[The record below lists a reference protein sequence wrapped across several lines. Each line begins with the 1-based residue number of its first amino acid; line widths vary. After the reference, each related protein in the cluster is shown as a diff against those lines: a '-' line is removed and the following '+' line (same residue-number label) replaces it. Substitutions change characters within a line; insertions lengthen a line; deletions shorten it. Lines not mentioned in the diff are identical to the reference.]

1 MNKTWK
7 RQVFRHTALYTAI
20 LMFSHTGGG
29 GGAQAQTQTQTHK
42 YAIVMNGQ
50 NLPEVKWGQ
59 DYKKLAQKSNE
70 RQFTHT
76 TNFHIKKNVTLS
88 FNNIDEVVAEK
99 KDVVVFGTATY
110 LPPYGKVSGFDA
122 DKLKKRGDALG
133 WIKTTKPGLV
143 GYSYEGVTCQNNY
156 NNASSGCPELIYKT
170 QFSFGQQGLK
180 KKTTGGLDIAED
192 KSRDNSPIYKLQDY
206 PGLGVSFNLSSESLV
221 KSIKYNKIISSFSE
235 GVTQQNGT
243 QNQHKDKNLVYT
255 TGDYQYKNKY
265 SSRYVGQNEHSA
277 IAFYLN
283 AKLHLLDKKNIKNI
297 AQGKTVNLGT
307 LKSYV
312 EPTAEW
318 KNKRQNYFQGNW
330 TFEDKGTVSVKLK
343 LPEVKAGRCVNKN
356 NPNPNA
362 KAPSPALT
370 APALWFGPVQNGKVQ
385 MYSASV
391 STYPDSSSSQIFLQN
406 LSRKDDTSKPGRYS
420 LKPLST
426 SEIKSKEPNFTGRQ
440 TIIRLDGRVQQIKL
454 GQSNNEVVGFNGNSN
469 NATFGIVSEGSF
481 MPDTSEWKK
490 VLLPWTVRVFADDS
504 KFKEFNKEE
513 KDNKP
518 KYSQKYR
525 SRDNGKR
532 ERNLGDIVNSPIVA
546 VGGYLATS
554 ANDGMVHIFKK
565 GNGGDER
572 NYSLKLSYIPGTM
585 PRKDIENKD
594 STLAKELR
602 AFAEKGYVGDRYGV
616 DGGFV
621 LRQVN
626 LNGKDHVFMFGA
638 MGFGGRGAYALD
650 LTKADGS
657 DPTKASLF
665 DVKDNGN
672 NGNNGNNRV
681 ELGYT
686 VGTPQIGKTHNG
698 KYAAFLASGYA
709 TKKIDDPTNKTALYV
724 YDLENNGNLIKKIE
738 VKDGKGGLSS
748 PTLVDKDLDGTVDI
762 AYAGDR
768 GGKMYRFDL
777 SGQSPDQWTV
787 RPIFEGTK
795 PITSAPAISQLKDK
809 RVVIFGTGSDLS
821 EEDVDNMEEQ
831 YIYGIFDD
839 DTATTGT
846 VNFSGSG
853 GGLLEQVLSR
863 DNDNK
868 TLFLTDYKRSDG
880 SGSKGW
886 VVKLKDGQ
894 RVTVKPT
901 VVLRTAFV
909 TIRKYNDGGCG
920 AETAILGINTADG
933 GKLTKKSARPIVP
946 DANKDVAQYSG
957 HKQTTKGKSIPIGC
971 MQKGNE
977 IVCPNGYVYDKPV
990 NVRYLDEKKTDGFS
1004 TTADG
1009 DAGGSG
1015 IDPAGK
1021 RSGKNNRCF
1030 SQKGVRTLLMNDLD
1044 SLDITGPTC
1053 GMKRISWREVFY

>member
-1 MNKTWK
+1 
-7 RQVFRHTALYTAI
+7 A
-20 LMFSHTGGG
+20 
-29 GGAQAQTQTQTHK
+29 QTHK
-42 YAIVMNGQ
+42 YAIIMNERKQ
-50 NLPEVKWGQ
+50 PEVK
-59 DYKKLAQKSNE
+59 SNVPSSIKDKDRE
-70 RQFTHT
+70 REYTH
-76 TNFHIKKNVTLS
+76 HPSKGGGGSVS
-88 FNNIDEVVAEK
+88 FNNTDTLVSQQSGTA
-99 KDVVVFGTATY
+99 VFGTATY
-110 LPPYGKVSGFDA
+110 LPPYGKVSGFD
-122 DKLKKRGDALG
+122 DKRLKERGNAVN
-133 WIKTTKPGLV
+133 WIHTTHPGLI
-143 GYSYEGVTCQNNY
+143 GYSYAGVVCRDST
-156 NNASSGCPELIYKT
+156 GCPKLVYKT
-170 QFSFGQQGLK
+170 RFSFDNTGLAK
-180 KKTTGGLDIAED
+180 NAGSLDRHPD
-192 KSRDNSPIYKLQDY
+192 PSRDNSPIYKLKDH
-206 PGLGVSFNLSSESLV
+206 PWLGVSFNLGSENTVKNDKSSSKL
-221 KSIKYNKIISSFSE
+221 ISSFNENNNNQTIVSTTE
-235 GVTQQNGT
+235 GDPISLGDQQREHT
-243 QNQHKDKNLVYT
+243 AVVY
-255 TGDYQYKNKY
+255 
-265 SSRYVGQNEHSA
+265 
-277 IAFYLN
+277 YLN
-283 AKLHLLDKKNIKNI
+283 AKLHLLNKKQIQNITD
-297 AQGKTVNLGT
+297 KTVQLGV
-307 LKSYV
+307 LKPSIDV
-312 EPTAEW
+312 KTQRTGLGGILSFWASWDIKDTGQIP
-318 KNKRQNYFQGNW
+318 
-330 TFEDKGTVSVKLK
+330 VKLS
-343 LPEVKAGRCVNKN
+343 LTQVKAGRCVNKN

-420 LKPLST
+420 LKPLSM

-440 TIIRLDGRVQQIKL
+440 TVIRLDSGVQQIKL
-454 GQSNNEVVGFNGNSN
+454 QGNEVANFNGNDGKN
-469 NATFGIVSEGSF
+469 DTFGIVSEGSF

-490 VLLPWTVRVFADDS
+490 VLLPWTVRASNDDGQ
-504 KFKEFNKEE
+504 FNTFNKEE
-513 KDNKP
+513 NNGKP

-525 SRDNGKR
+525 IRENGNNGNNGKR
-532 ERNLGDIVNSPIVA
+532 DLGDIVNSPIVA
-546 VGGYLATS
+546 VGEYLATS
-554 ANDGMVHIFKK
+554 ANDGMVHIFKQS
-565 GNGGDER
+565 GGDKR
-572 NYSLKLSYIPGTM
+572 SYNLKLSYIPGTM
-585 PRKDIENKD
+585 PRKDIQNTE

-602 AFAEKGYVGDRYGV
+602 AFAEKSYVGDRYGV

-621 LRQVN
+621 LRQVE
-626 LNGKDHVFMFGA
+626 LSGKKHVFMFGA

-650 LTKADGS
+650 LTKAENGN
-657 DPTKASLF
+657 PTAVSLF
-665 DVKDNGN
+665 DVKHDN
-672 NGNNGNNRV
+672 NGKNSNNSV
-681 ELGYT
+681 QLGYT

-709 TKKIDDPTNKTALYV
+709 TKTIDSTDNKTALYV
-724 YDLENNGNLIKKIE
+724 YDLESSGTLIKKID
-738 VKDGKGGLSS
+738 VPGGKGGLSS
-748 PTLVDKDLDGTVDI
+748 PTLVDKDLDGIVDI

-768 GGKMYRFDL
+768 GGNMYRFDL
-777 SGQSPDQWTV
+777 SGNNPNSWTV

-821 EEDVDNMEEQ
+821 EDDVDNKDIQ
-831 YIYGIFDD
+831 HVYGIFDN
-839 DTATTGT
+839 DTDTGT
-846 VNFSGSG
+846 AQDGQG
-853 GGLLEQVLSR
+853 KGLLEQVLSEE
-863 DNDNK
+863 NK
-868 TLFLTDYKRSDG
+868 TLFLTDYKRSNG

-886 VVKLKDGQ
+886 MVKLQPRQ

-909 TIRKYNDGGCG
+909 TIRKYEDNGCG

-946 DANKDVAQYSG
+946 AANQAVAQYSG

>member
-29 GGAQAQTQTQTHK
+29 GGQAQAQTHK
-42 YAIVMNGQ
+42 YAIVMNAQ
-50 NLPEVKWGQ
+50 NLPEVKWGNQ
-59 DYKKLAQKSNE
+59 YQSLTHKSNE
-70 RQFTHT
+70 REVIHT
-76 TNFHIKKNVTLS
+76 SGFSLAKKHVSFS
-88 FNNIDEVVAEK
+88 FNNTDEVVAEK
-99 KDVVVFGTATY
+99 KDAVVFGAATY
-110 LPPYGKVSGFDA
+110 LPPYGKVSGFD
-122 DKLKKRGDALG
+122 
-133 WIKTTKPGLV
+133 TTKLTERKNAVDQIGTTHPGLV
-143 GYSYEGVTCQNNY
+143 GYSYEGSTC
-156 NNASSGCPELIYKT
+156 SSGGCPTVAYRT
-170 QFSFGQQGLK
+170 QFTFGNSSLA
-180 KKTTGGLDIAED
+180 KKTNGGGLDIYED
-192 KSRDNSPIYKLQDY
+192 KSRDNSPIYKLKDH
-206 PGLGVSFNLSSESLV
+206 PWLGVSFNLGGESSFKPKRQGSLV
-221 KSIKYNKIISSFSE
+221 SSFSE
-235 GVTQQNGT
+235 DVTQQNGADS
-243 QNQHKDKNLVYT
+243 QHKGKNLVYT
-255 TGDYQYKNKY
+255 TDDYKSQNNKNHQDKHHA
-265 SSRYVGQNEHSA
+265 V
-277 IAFYLN
+277 AFYLN
-283 AKLHLLDKKNIKNI
+283 AKLHLLDKKHITNI
-297 AQGKTVNLGT
+297 AQVGTVDLGT
-307 LKSYV
+307 LKTRI
-312 EPTAEW
+312 EPTEAW
-318 KNKRQNYFQGNW
+318 KKQNNNFFSGSW
-330 TFEDKGTVSVKLK
+330 TYEEKGLVSVKLK

-426 SEIKSKEPNFTGRQ
+426 SEIKSKEPTFTGRQ
-440 TIIRLDGRVQQIKL
+440 TVIRLDSGVQQIKL
-454 GQSNNEVVGFNGNSN
+454 GKNNNEVTGFNGNSN

-490 VLLPWTVRVFADDS
+490 VLLPWTVRGSADDNR
-504 KFKEFNKEE
+504 FKSINQESSQ
-513 KDNKP
+513 
-518 KYSQKYR
+518 YSQRYR
-525 SRDNGKR
+525 IRDNNSN
-532 ERNLGDIVNSPIVA
+532 RNLGDIVNSPIVA
-546 VGGYLATS
+546 VGEYLATS

-565 GNGGDER
+565 NGGGDDR

-585 PRKDIENKD
+585 PRKDIESKD

-621 LRQVN
+621 LRQVERD
-626 LNGKDHVFMFGA
+626 GKTRVFMFGA

-650 LTKADGS
+650 LTKAENGN
-657 DPTKASLF
+657 PTAVSLF
-665 DVKDNGN
+665 DVKHDNSGN
-672 NGNNGNNRV
+672 NSNNSNNSV
-681 ELGYT
+681 QLGYT

-709 TKKIDDPTNKTALYV
+709 TKTIDDQQNKTALYV
-724 YDLENNGNLIKKIE
+724 YDLESNNGTPIATIN
-738 VKDGKGGLSS
+738 VPDGKGGLSS

-777 SGQSPDQWTV
+777 SGNNPNSWTV
-787 RPIFEGTK
+787 RTIFEGTK

-821 EEDVDNMEEQ
+821 EEDVDNKDIQ
-831 YIYGIFDD
+831 HVYGIFDN
-839 DTATTGT
+839 DTDTSVAKDGQG
-846 VNFSGSG
+846 N
-853 GGLLEQVLSR
+853 GLLEQVLKK
-863 DNDNK
+863 DGN
-868 TLFLTDYKRSDG
+868 TLFLSDYKRSNG
-880 SGSKGW
+880 SGDKGW
-886 VVKLKDGQ
+886 VVKLEAGQ

-909 TIRKYNDGGCG
+909 TIRKYTTDGCG

-946 DANKDVAQYSG
+946 EANTAVAQYSG
-957 HKQTTKGKSIPIGC
+957 HKKTSSGKSIPIGC
-971 MQKGNE
+971 MEKNGGT
-977 IVCPNGYVYDKPV
+977 VCPNGYVYDKPV

-1015 IDPAGK
+1015 IDPDGK

-1053 GMKRISWREVFY
+1053 GMKRISWREIFY

>member
-1 MNKTWK
+1 
-7 RQVFRHTALYTAI
+7 
-20 LMFSHTGGG
+20 
-29 GGAQAQTQTQTHK
+29 
-42 YAIVMNGQ
+42 
-50 NLPEVKWGQ
+50 
-59 DYKKLAQKSNE
+59 
-70 RQFTHT
+70 
-76 TNFHIKKNVTLS
+76 
-88 FNNIDEVVAEK
+88 
-99 KDVVVFGTATY
+99 
-110 LPPYGKVSGFDA
+110 
-122 DKLKKRGDALG
+122 
-133 WIKTTKPGLV
+133 
-143 GYSYEGVTCQNNY
+143 
-156 NNASSGCPELIYKT
+156 
-170 QFSFGQQGLK
+170 
-180 KKTTGGLDIAED
+180 
-192 KSRDNSPIYKLQDY
+192 
-206 PGLGVSFNLSSESLV
+206 
-221 KSIKYNKIISSFSE
+221 
-235 GVTQQNGT
+235 
-243 QNQHKDKNLVYT
+243 
-255 TGDYQYKNKY
+255 
-265 SSRYVGQNEHSA
+265 
-277 IAFYLN
+277 
-283 AKLHLLDKKNIKNI
+283 
-297 AQGKTVNLGT
+297 
-307 LKSYV
+307 
-312 EPTAEW
+312 
-318 KNKRQNYFQGNW
+318 
-330 TFEDKGTVSVKLK
+330 
-343 LPEVKAGRCVNKN
+343 KAGRCINKP
-356 NPNPNA
+356 NPNP
-362 KAPSPALT
+362 KAQALSPALT

-426 SEIKSKEPNFTGRQ
+426 SEIKSKEPTFTGRQ
-440 TIIRLDGRVQQIKL
+440 TVIRLDGGVQQIKL
-454 GQSNNEVVGFNGNSN
+454 QGNEVTSFNVNNGNN
-469 NATFGIVSEGSF
+469 TFGIVKDLGVD
-481 MPDTSEWKK
+481 PDASEWKK
-490 VLLPWTVRVFADDS
+490 VLLPWTVRASNDDNQ
-504 KFKEFNKEE
+504 FKTINQQLNQQKIQ
-513 KDNKP
+513 
-518 KYSQKYR
+518 YSQRYR
-525 SRDNGKR
+525 IRDNGNR
-532 ERNLGDIVNSPIVA
+532 DLGDIVNSPIVA
-546 VGGYLATS
+546 VGEYLATS
-554 ANDGMVHIFKK
+554 ANDGMVHIFKQS
-565 GNGGDER
+565 GGDKR
-572 NYSLKLSYIPGTM
+572 SYNLKLSYIPGTM
-585 PRKDIENKD
+585 PRQYFDNDTSALKD

-602 AFAEKGYVGDRYGV
+602 TFAEKGYVGDRYGV

-621 LRQVN
+621 LRQVEWKGQN
-626 LNGKDHVFMFGA
+626 RVFMFGA

-665 DVKDNGN
+665 DVKHDNN
-672 NGNNGNNRV
+672 NGNNGNNSV
-681 ELGYT
+681 KLGYT

-709 TKKIDDPTNKTALYV
+709 TKEINSTENKTMLYV
-724 YDLENNGNLIKKIE
+724 YDLESNNGTPIAKIE
-738 VKDGKGGLSS
+738 VPNGKGGLSS

-768 GGKMYRFDL
+768 GGNMYRFDL
-777 SGQSPDQWTV
+777 SSDNPSSWTV
-787 RPIFEGTK
+787 RTIFSGNK

-821 EEDVDNMEEQ
+821 EDDVDKTDEQ

-839 DTATTGT
+839 DTATTGP
-846 VNFSGSG
+846 VNFSGTG
-853 GGLLEQVLSR
+853 GGLLEQVLTEE
-863 DNDNK
+863 NK

-909 TIRKYNDGGCG
+909 TIRKYKDNGCG

-946 DANKDVAQYSG
+946 ADNTAVAQYSG

-971 MQKGNE
+971 MEKDNG

-1015 IDPAGK
+1015 IDPDGK

>member
-1 MNKTWK
+1 
-7 RQVFRHTALYTAI
+7 
-20 LMFSHTGGG
+20 
-29 GGAQAQTQTQTHK
+29 
-42 YAIVMNGQ
+42 
-50 NLPEVKWGQ
+50 
-59 DYKKLAQKSNE
+59 
-70 RQFTHT
+70 
-76 TNFHIKKNVTLS
+76 
-88 FNNIDEVVAEK
+88 
-99 KDVVVFGTATY
+99 
-110 LPPYGKVSGFDA
+110 
-122 DKLKKRGDALG
+122 
-133 WIKTTKPGLV
+133 
-143 GYSYEGVTCQNNY
+143 
-156 NNASSGCPELIYKT
+156 
-170 QFSFGQQGLK
+170 
-180 KKTTGGLDIAED
+180 
-192 KSRDNSPIYKLQDY
+192 
-206 PGLGVSFNLSSESLV
+206 
-221 KSIKYNKIISSFSE
+221 
-235 GVTQQNGT
+235 
-243 QNQHKDKNLVYT
+243 
-255 TGDYQYKNKY
+255 
-265 SSRYVGQNEHSA
+265 
-277 IAFYLN
+277 
-283 AKLHLLDKKNIKNI
+283 
-297 AQGKTVNLGT
+297 
-307 LKSYV
+307 
-312 EPTAEW
+312 
-318 KNKRQNYFQGNW
+318 
-330 TFEDKGTVSVKLK
+330 
-343 LPEVKAGRCVNKN
+343 
-356 NPNPNA
+356 
-362 KAPSPALT
+362 
-370 APALWFGPVQNGKVQ
+370 
-385 MYSASV
+385 
-391 STYPDSSSSQIFLQN
+391 
-406 LSRKDDTSKPGRYS
+406 
-420 LKPLST
+420 
-426 SEIKSKEPNFTGRQ
+426 
-440 TIIRLDGRVQQIKL
+440 
-454 GQSNNEVVGFNGNSN
+454 
-469 NATFGIVSEGSF
+469 
-481 MPDTSEWKK
+481 
-490 VLLPWTVRVFADDS
+490 
-504 KFKEFNKEE
+504 
-513 KDNKP
+513 
-518 KYSQKYR
+518 
-525 SRDNGKR
+525 
-532 ERNLGDIVNSPIVA
+532 IVNSPIVA

-554 ANDGMVHIFKK
+554 ANDGMVHIFKQS
-565 GNGGDER
+565 GGDER

-585 PRKDIENKD
+585 PRKDIQSQD

-621 LRQVN
+621 LRQVE
-626 LNGKDHVFMFGA
+626 LSGKKHVFMFGA

-650 LTKADGS
+650 LSKIDS
-657 DPTKASLF
+657 NNPTAVSLF
-665 DVKDNGN
+665 DVKHDN
-672 NGNNGNNRV
+672 NGKNSNNSV
-681 ELGYT
+681 QLGYT
-686 VGTPQIGKTHNG
+686 VGTPQIGKTHDG

-724 YDLENNGNLIKKIE
+724 YDLESSGTLIKKID
-738 VKDGKGGLSS
+738 VPGGKGGLSS

-777 SGQSPDQWTV
+777 SSQSPDQWTV

-795 PITSAPAISQLKDK
+795 PITSAPAVSKLKDK

-821 EEDVDNMEEQ
+821 EEDVDKMDEQ

-839 DTATTGT
+839 DTAATGT

-886 VVKLKDGQ
+886 MVKLQPGQ

-946 DANKDVAQYSG
+946 EANQAVAQYSG
-957 HKQTTKGKSIPIGC
+957 HKQTAKDKSIPIGC

-1021 RSGKNNRCF
+1021 RAGKNNRCF

-1044 SLDITGPTC
+1044 SLDITGPMC